1 MQRTMKSLERGGQAN
16 EWSLLYL
23 GIKKGKT
30 LHIVGAAAFLSIE
43 VQRSPVG
50 LSLHKVV
57 SVQLLLSNHAYRRG
71 EFGNEPFEQLMFD
84 WIQSSSPQSNLV
96 IVFPKAR
103 FIMSSVRLTP
113 AAHPRPHDS
122 SWPSCATA

>member
-1 MQRTMKSLERGGQAN
+1 MKSLERGGQAN
-16 EWSLLYL
+16 QWSLLYL

-30 LHIVGAAAFLSIE
+30 LHIVGTAALPSIE

-84 WIQSSSPQSNLV
+84 WIQSSSAPEQPRDRVSEGAFHDEFSTSNVPIQPRRL
-96 IVFPKAR
+96 IIAR
-103 FIMSSVRLTP
+103 
-113 AAHPRPHDS
+113 AAVGCKR
-122 SWPSCATA
+122 